1 MTHDNRLAAFVHTLR
16 FEAQG
21 ILGVE
26 LRPQTRSFRHSAPAR
41 ISTCTCP
48 TAWCAATLLNSP
60 EDCGRYVLGILRD
73 RGSRGGSAFVHD
85 SLRVGMQLQISRPR
99 NLFPLEEN
107 AAHSVLVAGGIGVTP
122 IYCMFNRLRALGR
135 SVELL
140 YCARSRQEAAFVEE
154 LAASDAAIQL
164 HFDDEKGGP
173 MDLGAFLGARA
184 STAHFYCCGPTPMI
198 DAFETHCERLGH
210 PHVHIERFAAAPPA
224 ARRASAP
231 GAQHEHRGAERQV
244 VARRPAGS
252 WRGGRLQLPRGRLRF
267 LRDPCAGRRAG
278 ASRRRPDQGGKD
290 RQPDHDGLRVRLQG
304 IAPGARP
311 LIPGYSRVAFGPA
324 FVTPVFAWG
333 SSPATAGIAF
343 RGTKSVTVIF
353 LRTCFGRF
361 RYLAKSLFRG

>member
-26 LRPQTRSFRHSAPAR
+26 LRPQGDQVFPPFSAGAHIDLHLPNGLVRSYS
-41 ISTCTCP
+41 
-48 TAWCAATLLNSP
+48 LLNSP

-210 PHVHIERFAAAPPA
+210 PHVHIERFAAAPQAPA
-224 ARRASAP
+224 APQGSYEVRLARSGTSIEVPSGKSLLDALLEAGVAVDCSCREGVCGSCETRVLEGEP
-231 GAQHEHRGAERQV
+231 EHRDGVLTKAE
-244 VARRPAGS
+244 
-252 WRGGRLQLPRGRLRF
+252 
-267 LRDPCAGRRAG
+267 
-278 ASRRRPDQGGKD
+278 K
-290 RQPDHDGLRVRLQG
+290 
-304 IAPGARP
+304 IANQ
-311 LIPGYSRVAFGPA
+311 
-324 FVTPVFAWG
+324 T
-333 SSPATAGIAF
+333 
-343 RGTKSVTVIF
+343 
-353 LRTCFGRF
+353 
-361 RYLAKSLFRG
+361 

>member
-26 LRPQTRSFRHSAPAR
+26 LRPQGDQVFPPFSAGAHIDLHLPNGLVRSYS
-41 ISTCTCP
+41 
-48 TAWCAATLLNSP
+48 LLNSP

-210 PHVHIERFAAAPPA
+210 PHVHIERFAAAPQAPA
-224 ARRASAP
+224 APQGSYEVRLARSGTSIEVPSGKSLLDALLEAGVAVDCSCREGVCGSCETRVLEGEP
-231 GAQHEHRGAERQV
+231 EHRDGVLTKAEKIEI
-244 VARRPAGS
+244 
-252 WRGGRLQLPRGRLRF
+252 GRAHL
-267 LRDPCAGRRAG
+267 
-278 ASRRRPDQGGKD
+278 
-290 RQPDHDGLRVRLQG
+290 
-304 IAPGARP
+304 
-311 LIPGYSRVAFGPA
+311 
-324 FVTPVFAWG
+324 
-333 SSPATAGIAF
+333 
-343 RGTKSVTVIF
+343 
-353 LRTCFGRF
+353 
-361 RYLAKSLFRG
+361 

>member
-26 LRPQTRSFRHSAPAR
+26 LRPQGDQVFPPFSAGAHIDLHLPNGLVRSYS
-41 ISTCTCP
+41 
-48 TAWCAATLLNSP
+48 LLNSP

-210 PHVHIERFAAAPPA
+210 PHVHIERFAAAPQAPA
-224 ARRASAP
+224 APQGSYEVRLARSGTSIEVPSGKSLLDALLEAGVVVDCSCREGVCGSCETRVLEGEP
-231 GAQHEHRGAERQV
+231 EHRDGVLTKAE
-244 VARRPAGS
+244 
-252 WRGGRLQLPRGRLRF
+252 
-267 LRDPCAGRRAG
+267 
-278 ASRRRPDQGGKD
+278 K
-290 RQPDHDGLRVRLQG
+290 
-304 IAPGARP
+304 IAN
-311 LIPGYSRVAFGPA
+311 
-324 FVTPVFAWG
+324 
-333 SSPATAGIAF
+333 
-343 RGTKSVTVIF
+343 
-353 LRTCFGRF
+353 
-361 RYLAKSLFRG
+361 

>member
-26 LRPQTRSFRHSAPAR
+26 LRPQGDQVFPPFSAGAHIDLHLPNGLVRSYS
-41 ISTCTCP
+41 
-48 TAWCAATLLNSP
+48 LLNSP

-210 PHVHIERFAAAPPA
+210 PHVHIERFAAAPQAPA
-224 ARRASAP
+224 APQGSYEIGRA
-231 GAQHEHRGAERQV
+231 HV
-244 VARRPAGS
+244 
-252 WRGGRLQLPRGRLRF
+252 
-267 LRDPCAGRRAG
+267 
-278 ASRRRPDQGGKD
+278 
-290 RQPDHDGLRVRLQG
+290 
-304 IAPGARP
+304 
-311 LIPGYSRVAFGPA
+311 
-324 FVTPVFAWG
+324 
-333 SSPATAGIAF
+333 
-343 RGTKSVTVIF
+343 
-353 LRTCFGRF
+353 
-361 RYLAKSLFRG
+361 

>member
-26 LRPQTRSFRHSAPAR
+26 LRPQGDQVFPPFSAGAHIDLHLPNGLVRSYS
-41 ISTCTCP
+41 
-48 TAWCAATLLNSP
+48 LLNSP

-184 STAHFYCCGPTPMI
+184 SSAHFYCCGPTPMI

-210 PHVHIERFAAAPPA
+210 PHVHIERFAAAPQAPA
-224 ARRASAP
+224 APQGSYEVRLARSGTSIEVPSGKSLLDALLEAGVVVDCSCREGVCGSCETRVLEGEP
-231 GAQHEHRGAERQV
+231 EHRDGVLTKAE
-244 VARRPAGS
+244 
-252 WRGGRLQLPRGRLRF
+252 
-267 LRDPCAGRRAG
+267 
-278 ASRRRPDQGGKD
+278 K
-290 RQPDHDGLRVRLQG
+290 
-304 IAPGARP
+304 IANQ
-311 LIPGYSRVAFGPA
+311 
-324 FVTPVFAWG
+324 T
-333 SSPATAGIAF
+333 
-343 RGTKSVTVIF
+343 
-353 LRTCFGRF
+353 
-361 RYLAKSLFRG
+361 

>member
-26 LRPQTRSFRHSAPAR
+26 LRPQVFPPFSAGAHIDLHPPNGLVRSYS
-41 ISTCTCP
+41 
-48 TAWCAATLLNSP
+48 LLNSP

-210 PHVHIERFAAAPPA
+210 PHVHIERFAAAPQAPA
-224 ARRASAP
+224 APQGSYEVRL
-231 GAQHEHRGAERQV
+231 AQRHEHRGAERQV

-311 LIPGYSRVAFGPA
+311 LIPGYSRVALD
-324 FVTPVFAWG
+324 
-333 SSPATAGIAF
+333 
-343 RGTKSVTVIF
+343 RR
-353 LRTCFGRF
+353 L
-361 RYLAKSLFRG
+361 

>member
-26 LRPQTRSFRHSAPAR
+26 LRPQGDQVFPPFSAGAHIDLHLPNGLVRSYS
-41 ISTCTCP
+41 
-48 TAWCAATLLNSP
+48 LLNSP

-210 PHVHIERFAAAPPA
+210 PHVHIERFAAAPQAPA
-224 ARRASAP
+224 APQGSYEVRLARSGTSIEVPSGKSLLDALLEAGVAVDCSCREGVCGSCETRVLEGEP
-231 GAQHEHRGAERQV
+231 EHRDGVLTKAEKIANQTTIV
-244 VARRPAGS
+244 
-252 WRGGRLQLPRGRLRF
+252 
-267 LRDPCAGRRAG
+267 CA
-278 ASRRRPDQGGKD
+278 
-290 RQPDHDGLRVRLQG
+290 
-304 IAPGARP
+304 
-311 LIPGYSRVAFGPA
+311 
-324 FVTPVFAWG
+324 
-333 SSPATAGIAF
+333 
-343 RGTKSVTVIF
+343 SV
-353 LRTCFGRF
+353 
-361 RYLAKSLFRG
+361 